1 MVRKN
6 VPKKKF
12 ICITKA
18 MAVYNDVKKTPFS
31 IKLCVQIVKFTHT
44 SIFSKL
50 METSGERNTT
60 KSNMLQYKR
69 ISLKLK

>member
-1 MVRKN
+1 
-6 VPKKKF
+6 
-12 ICITKA
+12 

-31 IKLCVQIVKFTHT
+31 IKLCEQIVNFTHA

-60 KSNMLQYKR
+60 KSNMLQYKKVR
-69 ISLKLK
+69 LLEFYIKLK